1 MGEKEEKREWRKF
14 GLNHACLVAEV
25 MELSQNSE
33 EAELDCRHAAAAQI
47 QFWSSLAARPPTS
60 ECFCSLLA
68 CSILRGRSVQPAEA
82 EALAHVASFMQT
94 HSRGLGFTLP
104 PEEQREAPVVEMR
117 DWRASDGNGANIER
131 GKRDPGERRGQSAHI
146 SLQHHYFSRP
156 PTSTHF
162 KTLELKPHSQ
172 SSLSTTAHC
181 EYVLRLSMER
191 ERICTMTVFL
201 TPLMPFLLLFIL
213 PDGILSSACPKDCT
227 CSTPESIL
235 CFMRRSSTF
244 PKGVPAHTKSLYLF
258 ANGIEGLTAEDFD
271 GLKNLEMLD
280 LSQNKL
286 TELPDR
292 VFEPLISLKNL
303 DLSSNQITHIS
314 EDCFR
319 GMALLERLYLYSNL
333 IKTIHPAAFNGLE
346 HLLELKIQGNQ
357 LTSLPAL
364 SMPRLLLLDLRF
376 NVLPSLGPSDLQ
388 TPNLESLKLGGVGL
402 TSLNKELISGLKN
415 LHELD
420 ISGNQL
426 ESFPAVLKETHGLI
440 HLSLAGNPMGPL
452 KVQDLQNLGEL
463 QELDISS
470 LSLQGLPEEFS
481 QLFPHLRKLTVA
493 ENPFN
498 CLCTLAWF
506 PRWLRAQSIILERTE
521 ETRCHFPPINAGK
534 VLERLDHRDF
544 GCPTTTTVTTSTVKT
559 TTTPAVPVTTL
570 PITTVAI
577 PVPRASDD
585 PTDKDSDSPL
595 PPVPASPS
603 SSSIDHGQDPHFCPS
618 NTCLNG
624 GTCRLDQHG
633 QVECTCPHGISG
645 MYCEVQ
651 NHHPPSPP
659 EAAIPMATVIAD
671 VTDISSHEV
680 TATSILLDLHRYI
693 EMRPYI
699 RGIRLTYR
707 NLSGPDRR
715 PIQLSLP
722 ATFPEYRL
730 RGLKP
735 NSTYTVC
742 ASPLGA
748 PSGLD
753 SVCTEANTAPES
765 ISGPDARVTDP
776 RLTTMLAPAV
786 AILLVLV
793 LIAITVGVVCFLRRK
808 RAKGHLDLDCEP
820 SQLELDG
827 VKAGLDNGALPQKQL
842 QIMIPEPAV
851 QNGNLEYEPSFN
863 RERSWEVKFRTKKTE
878 QCQDV
883 CGVFTPTILPHS
895 SHPPL
900 L

>member
-1 MGEKEEKREWRKF
+1 
-14 GLNHACLVAEV
+14 
-25 MELSQNSE
+25 
-33 EAELDCRHAAAAQI
+33 
-47 QFWSSLAARPPTS
+47 
-60 ECFCSLLA
+60 
-68 CSILRGRSVQPAEA
+68 
-82 EALAHVASFMQT
+82 
-94 HSRGLGFTLP
+94 
-104 PEEQREAPVVEMR
+104 
-117 DWRASDGNGANIER
+117 
-131 GKRDPGERRGQSAHI
+131 
-146 SLQHHYFSRP
+146 
-156 PTSTHF
+156 
-162 KTLELKPHSQ
+162 
-172 SSLSTTAHC
+172 
-181 EYVLRLSMER
+181 MER
-191 ERICTMTVFL
+191 QRVSTMKVFL
-201 TPLMPFLLLFIL
+201 TPLMPFLLFLIL
-213 PDGILSSACPKDCT
+213 PYGTLSSECPEDCA

-235 CFMRRSSTF
+235 CFLRRSSTI
-244 PKGVPAHTKSLYLF
+244 PKGVPPSTKSLYLF
-258 ANGIEGLTAEDFD
+258 ANGIEGLTTEDFD
-271 GLKNLEMLD
+271 GLENLEMLD

-286 TELPDR
+286 TELIDR
-292 VFEPLISLKNL
+292 VFEPLTSLRNL

-314 EDCFR
+314 EECFQ
-319 GMALLERLYLYSNL
+319 GMALLERLYLYSNH
-333 IKTIHPAAFNGLE
+333 IETIHPAAFNGLE
-346 HLLELKIQGNQ
+346 HLLELKLQGNQ

-376 NVLPSLGPSDLQ
+376 NVLPTLGPSDLQ

-402 TSLNKELISGLKN
+402 SNLNKELMGSLKN

-426 ESFPAVLKETHGLI
+426 ESFPSALMETQGLI

-481 QLFPHLRKLTVA
+481 QLLPHLRKLTVA

-506 PRWLRAQSIILERTE
+506 PRWLRAQSITLERTE

-534 VLERLDHRDF
+534 VMERLEHRDF

-559 TTTPAVPVTTL
+559 TTTLPVPVTTL
-570 PITTVAI
+570 PSTTRAI

-585 PTDKDSDSPL
+585 PTNKENTFPL

-603 SSSIDHGQDPHFCPS
+603 SSSMDPDGEQHFCPP
-618 NTCLNG
+618 NTCVNG

-633 QVECTCPHGISG
+633 QVECTCPHGTSG

-659 EAAIPMATVIAD
+659 EADIPMATVSVDAP
-671 VTDISSHEV
+671 DISSHQ
-680 TATSILLDLHRYI
+680 ATTTSVLLDLHRYI

-722 ATFPEYRL
+722 SSFPEYRL

-748 PSGLD
+748 PSGTD
-753 SVCTEANTAPES
+753 RVCTEAHTAAES
-765 ISGPDARVTDP
+765 VRGHDAQFDNQ
-776 RLTTMLAPAV
+776 RLTTMLVPAI
-786 AILLVLV
+786 AILLLLV
-793 LIAITVGVVCFLRRK
+793 LIAIAVGVVCYLRRK
-808 RAKGHLDLDCEP
+808 RANGHLDLDCEP

-827 VKAGLDNGALPQKQL
+827 VKADMDNGALPQKQPQL
-842 QIMIPEPAV
+842 MVPEPVV
-851 QNGNLEYEPSFN
+851 QNGNLEYEVLLLQDHCTSNNNMTSHKPSYF
-863 RERSWEVKFRTKKTE
+863 
-878 QCQDV
+878 
-883 CGVFTPTILPHS
+883 
-895 SHPPL
+895 
-900 L
+900 